1 MGRSGSGADSGDGMR
16 SPTPTDCPGL
26 MPQVTIGGMAL
37 PSSRL
42 TSSYEAL
49 ASDAMP
55 FHHVTARSNAAPCGA
70 YWRPRR

>member
-1 MGRSGSGADSGDGMR
+1 MR

-26 MPQVTIGGMAL
+26 MPQVTIGGIAS
-37 PSSRL
+37 PSRRL

-49 ASDAMP
+49 VSEAML
-55 FHHVTARSNAAPCGA
+55 FHHVTARSKAGPCGA